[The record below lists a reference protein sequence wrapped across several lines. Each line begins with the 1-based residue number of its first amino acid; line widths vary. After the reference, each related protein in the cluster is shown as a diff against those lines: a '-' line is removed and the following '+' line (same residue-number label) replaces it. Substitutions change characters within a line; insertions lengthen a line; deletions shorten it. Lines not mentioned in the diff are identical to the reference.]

1 MTSHDYGA
9 NELLGY
15 AVTGLKGHGFYDI
28 YHLSG

>member
-15 AVTGLKGHGFYDI
+15 AVTELEGHGVMKFI
-28 YHLSG
+28 I